1 MEPWTK
7 WWYTVAN
14 SDKENLQGTSY
25 SWFHLGFGGGTCHV
39 WDQLTLS
46 QPCQVSGALPAPQ
59 KAKFVFQLPGG
70 PSGLLAPKCVF
81 SFFSF
86 LGHDR
91 DKDASV
97 SSVSG
102 LDWNHTYL
110 GIFYNIFIYIYP
122 MNFMKWTLNAGY
134 SIHGS
139 HVGLVLAAQPGWCPC
154 SGCWSSSSGWVCSVA
169 PPGLKHATCWNTARM
184 DGFDLPTWSNLQ
196 LGISHLV
203 FYNLIWLNIFLREKY
218 ELWSLAL
225 ELLSHVGPTWL
236 QQMPIYPQLHD
247 LIALILSSVLPS
259 CHTSKIIKQCGH
271 GIQLPWSS
279 PDASI
284 FREMRWICLL

>member
-1 MEPWTK
+1 
-7 WWYTVAN
+7 
-14 SDKENLQGTSY
+14 
-25 SWFHLGFGGGTCHV
+25 
-39 WDQLTLS
+39 
-46 QPCQVSGALPAPQ
+46 
-59 KAKFVFQLPGG
+59 
-70 PSGLLAPKCVF
+70 
-81 SFFSF
+81 
-86 LGHDR
+86 
-91 DKDASV
+91 
-97 SSVSG
+97 
-102 LDWNHTYL
+102 
-110 GIFYNIFIYIYP
+110 

-247 LIALILSSVLPS
+247 LIALILSNVLPS

-279 PDASI
+279 PNASI
-284 FREMRWICLL
+284 FREMRWICLI